1 MQSASNDR
9 KSAWALGVPF
19 LGFVLLFVAWFLLP
33 VDQWLQSFSTWAQS
47 LGFTGV
53 LLLSAVYILGTL
65 LLVPGIPM
73 TLAIAVAYG
82 WWALLICGL
91 GGLLAALIAFL
102 IGRFVARDFV
112 RRLSEKHPI
121 LKAIDSVAHE
131 ETFKTILLA
140 RLNPVTPFAME
151 NYAFGVTGVRLGS
164 YLLATLVG
172 IVPGTIL
179 NVWVGVIGRTAAQGQ
194 ASIANCIFLVVGL
207 IATVILTIWMTRQAK
222 RKLEQQQS

>member
-73 TLAIAVAYG
+73 TLAIAVTYG
-82 WWALLICGL
+82 W
-91 GGLLAALIAFL
+91 
-102 IGRFVARDFV
+102 
-112 RRLSEKHPI
+112 
-121 LKAIDSVAHE
+121 
-131 ETFKTILLA
+131 
-140 RLNPVTPFAME
+140 
-151 NYAFGVTGVRLGS
+151 
-164 YLLATLVG
+164 
-172 IVPGTIL
+172 
-179 NVWVGVIGRTAAQGQ
+179 
-194 ASIANCIFLVVGL
+194 
-207 IATVILTIWMTRQAK
+207 
-222 RKLEQQQS
+222 